1 MLMATLLPVVL
12 FNFKDGGRTSPGNY
26 DFAGLEYTLSYLQEP
41 PALIIFCEAKEWGY
55 WGRTPLF
62 KAAQTVS
69 DIFGVP
75 YQADIAYIDRGD
87 FGPAV
92 LFNPN
97 LLQFDYWG
105 DEHSSVPDDKRNLV
119 RFVIWHS
126 NTTFEVLPEHW
137 DFRSG
142 RARMPYAERLE
153 VYGNKGTPV
162 LVAGDLNE
170 TASGLHLPQVDWKS
184 VSSTMRKQ
192 KGKQYTDGSWGP
204 HTDAVDWL
212 IGAWDERY
220 EWGHSQARR
229 INDSGF
235 HMVAEA
241 AAASGTPQREAF
253 QFTAKGSRLLID
265 TLLVNN
271 AWLTQGGIVPG
282 TYRVI
287 GHDIPD
293 WPSDHYMV
301 CVTLYL

>member
-1 MLMATLLPVVL
+1 MTTLLPVVL

-26 DFAGLEYTLSYLQEP
+26 DFTRLERALSYLHEP
-41 PALIIFCEAKEWGY
+41 PALLIFCEAKEWGY
-55 WGRTPLF
+55 WGRTPLL

-69 DIFGVP
+69 YRFDIP
-75 YQADIAYIDRGD
+75 YQTDLAYIDRGD

-97 LLQFDYWG
+97 LLQLDYWG
-105 DEHSSVPDDKRNLV
+105 DGHSSVPDDKRNLA
-119 RFVIWHS
+119 RFVIWNT

-153 VYGNKGTPV
+153 SYGNNNTPV

-170 TASGLHLPQVDWKS
+170 TASGLHLPQIDWEKAS
-184 VSSTMRKQ
+184 PEMRKR
-192 KGKQYTDGSWGP
+192 KGRQYPDGNWGP

-212 IGAWDERY
+212 VGAWDDRY
-220 EWGHSQARR
+220 HWGHPQAQR
-229 INDSGF
+229 INSSGF
-235 HMVAEA
+235 YMAAEIA
-241 AAASGTPQREAF
+241 AATGTPHHEAF
-253 QFTAKGSRLLID
+253 QFTARGSRLLID
-265 TLLVNN
+265 TLLVNS
-271 AWLTQGGIVPG
+271 AWLAQGGIVPE

-301 CVTLYL
+301 SVMLYL